1 MRINRYLT
9 HAVVLGIAVAMSSYA
24 AMDRHFPT
32 TLTAHLGPVNAEAIM
47 VAEGGESGDVSL
59 GRYST
64 IIKPVSI
71 PTSAPISHQS
81 FTYIVASGENLK
93 TIATKYH
100 VSVAEIRWSNT
111 NLYSSDS
118 VATGDQIVIPPVHGV
133 VVTTKASDT
142 VGALATKYSV
152 DPQVIVDFNRL
163 RTTTLTPGI
172 TLVIPGGKGGAFPP
186 PPALWQ
192 ILAQQNTAP
201 SSFPVKVLGCCL
213 GPYVNNKFPVGWCTY
228 YVATKRNVTWNGDAG
243 YWYQNAAAS
252 GYAVGPTPKVG
263 SIMVTWESWAGH
275 VAYVEAVNSDG
286 SWVVSEMNWVAFDVI
301 DERTIRPGQLGSRL
315 VGFIY

>member
-1 MRINRYLT
+1 
-9 HAVVLGIAVAMSSYA
+9 MSSYA

-71 PTSAPISHQS
+71 PTSAPISHQP

-93 TIATKYH
+93 TTATKYH
-100 VSVAEIRWSNT
+100 VSVAETRWSNPT
-111 NLYSSDS
+111 LYSSDS
-118 VATGDQIVIPPVHGV
+118 VPTGDQIVIPPVHGV

-163 RTTTLTPGI
+163 RTTTLTPGM
-172 TLVIPGGKGGAFPP
+172 TLVVPGGKGGGVPP
-186 PPALWQ
+186 PPAPWQ
-192 ILAQQNTAP
+192 ILGRENTGP
-201 SSFPVKVLGCCL
+201 PPLPGKGGGCRL
-213 GPYVNNKFPVGWCTY
+213 GPYVNYKFPVG
-228 YVATKRNVTWNGDAG
+228 G
-243 YWYQNAAAS
+243 
-252 GYAVGPTPKVG
+252 
-263 SIMVTWESWAGH
+263 
-275 VAYVEAVNSDG
+275 
-286 SWVVSEMNWVAFDVI
+286 
-301 DERTIRPGQLGSRL
+301 
-315 VGFIY
+315 

>member
-1 MRINRYLT
+1 
-9 HAVVLGIAVAMSSYA
+9 MSSYA

-32 TLTAHLGPVNAEAIM
+32 TLTAHLGPVNAEAVM

-59 GRYST
+59 GRYGT

-71 PTSAPISHQS
+71 PTSAPISHQA
-81 FTYIVASGENLK
+81 FTYTVAAGETLAS
-93 TIATKYH
+93 IAAKYH
-100 VSVAEIRWSNT
+100 VTVKEIRWSNT
-111 NLYSSDS
+111 NLYSSAS
-118 VATGDQIVIPPVHGV
+118 ISTGDQIVIPPVDGV
-133 VVTTKASDT
+133 VVTTKATDT

-152 DPQVIVDFNRL
+152 DPQTIIDFNRL
-163 RTTTLTPGI
+163 RIATLTPGM
-172 TLVIPGGKGGAFPP
+172 TLVIPGGKGGEFPP

-192 ILAQQNTAP
+192 ILAQQNAA
-201 SSFPVKVLGCCL
+201 SGSYPVKVVGCCL

-243 YWYQNAAAS
+243 YWYQNAAAQ

-275 VAYVEAVNSDG
+275 VAYVESVNADG
-286 SWVVSEMNWVAFDVI
+286 SFTVSEMNYAGWGRVDY
-301 DERTIRPGQLGSRL
+301 RTIKSTAGLDL
-315 VGFIY
+315 LGFIY